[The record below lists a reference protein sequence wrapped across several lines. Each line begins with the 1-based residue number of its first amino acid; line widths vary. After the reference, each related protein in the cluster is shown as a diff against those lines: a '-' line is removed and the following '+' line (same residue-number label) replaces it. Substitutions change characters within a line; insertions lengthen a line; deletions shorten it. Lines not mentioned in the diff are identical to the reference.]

1 MRVVVNW
8 SGGKDCCLACYDAVM
23 KGYEVSTLLNFVF
36 TDYGNFAP
44 YSFSNVMKYMLTD
57 VGRNTAHKISIVSS
71 LILRAIAK
79 YTPNRVSDPL
89 KLMFRTV
96 GRHTPVDVT
105 NVIGAVRINASRRM
119 VPHEVSPEIVA
130 LQAQAMG
137 KPIIQRQVTWDTF
150 DAQFKKAIRE
160 MDRKDVEGGIVWG
173 MIPPDTLLDHP
184 RKMKKYM
191 NLKVQY
197 DWINKLCL
205 DLGVNAIMP
214 LLEKTPNQ
222 LLRELVEKKF
232 EAIVAVVNPEFVD
245 EKWLGHEIDQE
256 YINEVNRLSRKE
268 GMHVAGDEYHSLVL
282 DCPLFKKRI
291 KVLESRKVS
300 KDGYS
305 ILEISKA
312 ELVSKDENSG
322 KQFKY

>member
-1 MRVVVNW
+1 MRVAVNW
-8 SGGKDCCLACYDAVM
+8 SGGKDCCLACYEAVM
-23 KGYEVSTLLNFVF
+23 KGYEVSTLLNFSF
-36 TDYGNFAP
+36 TDFGNFAP

-57 VGRNTAHKISIVSS
+57 VGKNTAHKISMISS
-71 LILRAIAK
+71 LILRAAAK
-79 YTPNRVSDPL
+79 YTPNSVSGPL
-89 KLMFRTV
+89 KLVFRTV
-96 GRHTPVDVT
+96 GSHAPGDVT

-150 DAQFKKAIRE
+150 DAQFKKAVRE
-160 MDRKDVEGGIVWG
+160 MDPKDIEGGMVWG
-173 MIPPDTLLDHP
+173 MIPPDTVLDHP

-197 DWINKLCL
+197 DWIKKLCL
-205 DLGVNAIMP
+205 DLGINAIMP

-222 LLRELVEKKF
+222 ILRELDEKGF
-232 EAIVAVVNPEFVD
+232 EAIVVVVNPEFLA
-245 EKWLGHEIDQE
+245 EKWLGHRIDKE
-256 YINEVNRLSRKE
+256 FINEVNRLNRKE

-282 DCPLFKKRI
+282 DCPLFNKRI
-291 KVLESRKVS
+291 NLLESRKVS

-312 ELVSKDENSG
+312 KLV
-322 KQFKY
+322 